1 MVFALFVSGIV
12 VLAWIASII
21 LNDIFTW
28 NKDIYSILFGSRT
41 GEKISLEIGMTVFH
55 YVVVGVLLLTLGIGA
70 YLRYRS
76 RTITLDSDLNQS
88 LVIMKKQKKDTF
100 NKNKEPILVITGLH
114 KRYSEGKSNEVHA
127 IRGLDLTVDKGDMM
141 AIMGPSGCGK
151 TTLLNMIGH
160 LDRHSDGQIII
171 DTIDTATLSDG
182 KMTSFRRD
190 KIGFI
195 FQLFNLFPFL
205 SAVENVETPLLLKG
219 MKAGVAREQAKM
231 ILREL
236 GMGDRLYHKP
246 SELSGGQQQR
256 IAVARALITEP
267 AIILGDEP
275 TGDLDSTTSTD
286 VMNLFRRINKIN
298 RQTLVLVTHN
308 RWIAEQCDYIVHM
321 SDGKVSNV
329 EYGPFTKKEEA

>member
-1 MVFALFVSGIV
+1 MVT
-12 VLAWIASII
+12 IAKNQKKTSKTK
-21 LNDIFTW
+21 NEAE
-28 NKDIYSILFGSRT
+28 SILA
-41 GEKISLEIGMTVFH
+41 IS
-55 YVVVGVLLLTLGIGA
+55 
-70 YLRYRS
+70 
-76 RTITLDSDLNQS
+76 
-88 LVIMKKQKKDTF
+88 
-100 NKNKEPILVITGLH
+100 GLH

-127 IRGLDLTVDKGDMM
+127 IRGVDLTVQKGDMM

-160 LDRHSDGQIII
+160 LDRRSEGQIII
-171 DTIDTATLSDG
+171 DAIDTSKLSDG
-182 KMTSFRRD
+182 QMTHFRRD
-190 KIGFI
+190 NIGFI

-231 ILREL
+231 LLREL
-236 GMGDRLYHKP
+236 GMGDRLYHLP

-256 IAVARALITEP
+256 VAVARALITEP

-275 TGDLDSTTSTD
+275 TGDLDSTTSAD
-286 VMNLFRRINKIN
+286 VMNLFRRINRIN

-321 SDGKVSNV
+321 TDGKISEV
-329 EYGPFTKKEEA
+329 EYGPFNSAEETQ

>member
-1 MVFALFVSGIV
+1 
-12 VLAWIASII
+12 
-21 LNDIFTW
+21 
-28 NKDIYSILFGSRT
+28 
-41 GEKISLEIGMTVFH
+41 
-55 YVVVGVLLLTLGIGA
+55 
-70 YLRYRS
+70 
-76 RTITLDSDLNQS
+76 
-88 LVIMKKQKKDTF
+88 MKKQTQTQNSQTNNQED
-100 NKNKEPILVITGLH
+100 ILVISGLH
-114 KRYSEGKSNEVHA
+114 KRYNKGKSNEVHA
-127 IRGLDLTVDKGDMM
+127 LRGIDLTVKKGDMM

-160 LDRHSDGQIII
+160 LDRHTEGTIVISNI
-171 DTIDTATLSDG
+171 DTSTLSDG
-182 KMTSFRRD
+182 KMTAFRRD

-219 MKAGVAREQAKM
+219 LKAGVAREQAKM
-231 ILREL
+231 VLREL
-236 GMGDRLYHKP
+236 GMGDRLYHQP

-256 IAVARALITEP
+256 VAIARALITEP

-298 RQTLVLVTHN
+298 KQTFVLVTHS

-321 SDGKVSNV
+321 SDGKISKY
-329 EYGPFTKKEEA
+329 EQGPFKQGENIL